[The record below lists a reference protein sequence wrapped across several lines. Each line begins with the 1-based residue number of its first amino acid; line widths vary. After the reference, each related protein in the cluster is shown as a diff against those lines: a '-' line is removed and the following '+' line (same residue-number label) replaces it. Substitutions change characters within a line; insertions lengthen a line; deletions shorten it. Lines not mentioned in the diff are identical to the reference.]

1 MKLRIFFAFF
11 ILAFSYCTTL
21 SAQTLHAIIIGD
33 TTDGTIGDGI
43 KGNLAKIE
51 SLLKVMESSAGI
63 TVKRYQVVD
72 TNFNCKSIR
81 QAVQNLAPGADDAV
95 LFYYAGHGFRRD
107 STQTTFPEFDCRRSA
122 DPDQAQLSWVT
133 STLLDKKP
141 RLIVALADTCNVP
154 VAPTPTPATAS
165 LNSPDNRTAGLRRLF
180 LTYRGMLTM
189 SGAVPGTYSYYYNSG
204 PSLGGFFTN
213 QLLTVLDQQANTKG
227 DLVHWEE
234 IAAAATQK
242 IYIPT
247 APPTEQLPQSSAL
260 NLSYGN

>member
-21 SAQTLHAIIIGD
+21 SAQTVHAIIIGD

-43 KGNLAKIE
+43 KGNLVKIE
-51 SLLKVMESSAGI
+51 AQLKVMESSAGI
-63 TVKRYQVVD
+63 TVKRYPVVD
-72 TNFNCKSIR
+72 ANFNCKSIR
-81 QAVQNLAPGADDAV
+81 QAVETLAPGADDAV

-141 RLIVALADTCNVP
+141 RLIIALADTCNFP
-154 VAPTPTPATAS
+154 VAPQPAPAAAP
-165 LNSPDNRTAGLRRLF
+165 LNSPENRKAGLRRLF

-189 SGAVPGTYSYYYNSG
+189 SGAVPGQYSYYYNTG
-204 PSLGGFFTN
+204 AGGFFTN
-213 QLLTVLDQQANTKG
+213 QFLAVLDQQTNTKG

-247 APPTEQLPQSSAL
+247 IPTPTEQLPQSSAL